1 MKTRTK
7 VIIAILVG
15 LFGMILMI
23 NHLFDK
29 KVEPDIHEEDYLRA
43 SAKAEFF
50 EEAKSIE
57 LETKS
62 TTKQTQTTKSNTNTT
77 KKVKTSKKA
86 LKTSNNNTYK
96 ITHYGANC
104 KKCSGITASGHN
116 VKESIWYVD
125 NEYKKVRIVATSKN
139 IPLYSIIKIHNYKLG
154 GDITAIVLDRG
165 VGNGIID
172 LLVDS
177 EETAKELGIQKN
189 VEIEILR
196 NGR

>member
-1 MKTRTK
+1 MKQRTK
-7 VIIAILVG
+7 VIIAILVW
-15 LFGMILMI
+15 LFGMILII

-29 KVEPDIHEEDYLRA
+29 NIEPDIHEEDYLRA

-62 TTKQTQTTKSNTNTT
+62 TTKQTQTTKPSTNTT
-77 KKVKTSKKA
+77 KKDKTPKKT
-86 LKTSNNNTYK
+86 LKTMNNNTYK

-116 VKESIWYVD
+116 IKESIWYVD
-125 NEYKKVRIVATSKN
+125 SEYKKIRIAATNKD
-139 IPLYSIIKIHNYKLG
+139 IPLYSIIKIKNYKLG
-154 GDITAIVLDRG
+154 GDIIAIVLDRG
-165 VGNGIID
+165 VGSGVID

-177 EETAKELGIQKN
+177 EETAKELGIQNN
-189 VEIEILR
+189 VEIEMLR
-196 NGR
+196 DGR

>member
-1 MKTRTK
+1 MKQRTK
-7 VIIAILVG
+7 VIIVILVG
-15 LFGMILMI
+15 LFGMILLI

-29 KVEPDIHEEDYLRA
+29 NIEPDIHEEDYLRA
-43 SAKAEFF
+43 SARAEFF

-57 LETKS
+57 LETKQ
-62 TTKQTQTTKSNTNTT
+62 TTKQVQTTKPSINTT
-77 KKVKTSKKA
+77 KKDKAPKKA
-86 LKTSNNNTYK
+86 LKITNNNAYK

-116 VKESIWYVD
+116 VKESIWFVD
-125 NEYKKVRIVATSKN
+125 SEYKKVRIVATSKD
-139 IPLYSIIKIHNYKLG
+139 ISLYSIIKIKNYKSG
-154 GDITAIVLDRG
+154 GDIIAIVLDRG
-165 VGNGIID
+165 VGSGVID

>member
-1 MKTRTK
+1 MKERTK

-23 NHLFDK
+23 DHLFDK
-29 KVEPDIHEEDYLRA
+29 NIEPDIHEEDYLRA

-57 LETKS
+57 LETS
-62 TTKQTQTTKSNTNTT
+62 TTTKQMQTTKPSTNIT
-77 KKVKTSKKA
+77 KKDKTPKKA
-86 LKTSNNNTYK
+86 LKTTNNNIYK
-96 ITHYGANC
+96 ITHYGPDC
-104 KKCSGITASGHN
+104 KGCSGITASGYDVRN
-116 VKESIWYVD
+116 TIYYND
-125 NEYKKVRIVATSKN
+125 KVYGKLRIVAMKN
-139 IPLYSIIKIHNYKLG
+139 LPLYSVIKIKNYKQS
-154 GDITAIVLDRG
+154 GDTVAIVLDTPK
-165 VGNGIID
+165 NYGIID
-172 LLVDS
+172 LLVNS